1 MGRAALLLAAVA
13 LLAGCGG
20 GGTYSEVAFHNDLG
34 RRVTLGYC
42 KDGDETCRQV
52 RWRIAIDPGQRATQE
67 IRSDG
72 EATRR
77 FLVLA
82 PPETIYGCF
91 VFRFDERRPPSTVQL
106 SDARGCGS
114 GR

>member
-1 MGRAALLLAAVA
+1 VLA
-13 LLAGCGG
+13 LAGCG

-52 RWRIAIDPGQRATQE
+52 RWWIAIDPGQRATQE

-72 EATRR
+72 KATRR
-77 FLVLA
+77 FVVVA
-82 PPETIYGCF
+82 PPETVYGCF
-91 VFRFDERRPPSTVQL
+91 SFHFTERRPPSTVQL
-106 SDARGCGS
+106 ADARGCGS